1 MYEITYS
8 IEGIIRKI
16 IVQGTSQMDAVNIF
30 TNLMVQNMYG
40 SGKVQI
46 ISCIRK

>member
-8 IEGIIRKI
+8 IDGIIRKI
-16 IVQGTSQMDAVNIF
+16 VVQGYTQMDAVNTF
-30 TNLMVQNMYG
+30 TNMYG

-46 ISCIRK
+46 ISCFKR

>member
-8 IEGIIRKI
+8 INGIIRKI
-16 IVQGTSQMDAVNIF
+16 IVQGTSQMDVVNTF
-30 TNLMVQNMYG
+30 TNMYG
-40 SGKVQI
+40 SGKVQV

>member
-8 IEGIIRKI
+8 IDGIIKRI
-16 IVQGTSQMDAVNIF
+16 SIQALSQMEAVNIF
-30 TNLMVQNMYG
+30 TNMYG
-40 SGKVQI
+40 SGKVQV